1 MALIIQPWN
10 IAPTQLTAL
19 LAKLIYPN
27 DPRLKILT
35 EAAVRYQQQVFTLR
49 LEDIV
54 AQRGM
59 QAAQPAGSYL
69 LAVAGPKQAVAAQ
82 LSAGATP
89 DLVSITDLSEA
100 ERVQE
105 AIDAIRRVQDT
116 EPARDPATFYEL
128 VTLEIPG
135 LLFQAY
141 WLKAAGGARGW
152 LYPFHTFFA
161 TPAPLT
167 VSPADEYLSSEN
179 VLELARQRSQFPDTG
194 TARQG

>member
-1 MALIIQPWN
+1 MALIIHPWN

-19 LAKLIYPN
+19 LTKLIYPN
-27 DPRLKILT
+27 DPRVKILT
-35 EAAVRYQQQVFTLR
+35 EATVRYQQQVFTLR

-69 LAVAGPKQAVAAQ
+69 LAVTGPKQAVAAQ

-105 AIDAIRRVQDT
+105 AIDAIRGVQDT

-135 LLFQAY
+135 LLLQAY
-141 WLKAAGGARGW
+141 WLKALGGARGW

-161 TPAPLT
+161 MPAPFT
-167 VSPADEYLSSEN
+167 VTPTDEYL
-179 VLELARQRSQFPDTG
+179 
-194 TARQG
+194 

>member
-1 MALIIQPWN
+1 MALIIHPWN

-19 LAKLIYPN
+19 LTKLIYPN
-27 DPRLKILT
+27 DPRVKILT
-35 EAAVRYQQQVFTLR
+35 EATVRYQQQVFTLR

-69 LAVAGPKQAVAAQ
+69 LAVTGPRQAVAAQ
-82 LSAGATP
+82 LSGGATP
-89 DLVSITDLSEA
+89 ELVSVTDLSEA
-100 ERVQE
+100 KRVQE
-105 AIDAIRRVQDT
+105 AIDAIRSVQDT

-135 LLFQAY
+135 LLLQAY
-141 WLKAAGGARGW
+141 WLKALGGARGW

-161 TPAPLT
+161 TPQPLT
-167 VSPADEYLSSEN
+167 TTLADEYLSDRTI
-179 VLELARQRSQFPDTG
+179 LELARQRLDFPDTG
-194 TARQG
+194 AARTA